1 MLVMTE
7 SEIRTIIRQILIE
20 VKRKKKKTK
29 KKKKNNGKRSKKQA
43 EKDLMLD
50 KPFNVGGWP
59 KGKHQGWL
67 PDSRPVNIQIR
78 DYLDDMGLL

>member
-1 MLVMTE
+1 MIVITE
-7 SEIRTIIRQILIE
+7 KEIRTLIRNALQE
-20 VKRKKKKTK
+20 KRKKKKRK
-29 KKKKNNGKRSKKQA
+29 KKTSRKKQA

-59 KGKHQGWL
+59 EGKHQGWL
-67 PDSRPVNIQIR
+67 PDPRPVNVQIR

>member
-7 SEIRTIIRQILIE
+7 AEIRTIIRQILLE
-20 VKRKKKKTK
+20 TK
-29 KKKKNNGKRSKKQA
+29 KKKKKKKKKGKGSTKQA

-67 PDSRPVNIQIR
+67 PDSRPVNVQIR

>member
-7 SEIRTIIRQILIE
+7 HEIRRMIRQILLE
-20 VKRKKKKTK
+20 AKKKKKK
-29 KKKKNNGKRSKKQA
+29 KKKKNSTKQA

-67 PDSRPVNIQIR
+67 PDSRPVNVQIR
-78 DYLDDMGLL
+78 GYLDDMGLL

>member
-7 SEIRTIIRQILIE
+7 TEIRTIIRQILLE
-20 VKRKKKKTK
+20 VK
-29 KKKKNNGKRSKKQA
+29 KKKKKKKKQKDSTKQA

-67 PDSRPVNIQIR
+67 PDSRPVNVQIR